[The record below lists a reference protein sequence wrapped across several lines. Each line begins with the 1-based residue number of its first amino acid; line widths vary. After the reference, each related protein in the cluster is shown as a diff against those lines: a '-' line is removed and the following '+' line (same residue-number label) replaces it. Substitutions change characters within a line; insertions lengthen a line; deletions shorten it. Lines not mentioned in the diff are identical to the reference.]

1 MSYYTY
7 VEVNSLQSEDAV
19 VLENICLLLNKK
31 WDYEE
36 VEETKKMIEIFENSE
51 EVIAR
56 FMSIKEIDVRSRK
69 VLTFLPLTEKE
80 KKLGMIEDPERWIAE
95 INQQRS
101 SDCFVGLNDTSVE
114 KLKALAKFFL
124 KIAVYRFCTVY
135 WPELICKDKTIDKKG
150 IKRLKKELQH
160 WEFCFWEDGGSAGLD
175 MFTERELL
183 ISNYDAW
190 PYGGCHGVAGIVQ
203 SWIEEAYKDSK
214 DKVYYENA
222 KKLRLKYIEESG
234 TAKEDDSSDRKS
246 MEIESM
252 RNLLD
257 IMERHLFNNLTP
269 QDITDLKE
277 NVQDWEKNAEK
288 LSEMIGN
295 LSGF

>member
-19 VLENICLLLNKK
+19 ILENICLLLNKK

-36 VEETKKMIEIFENSE
+36 AEETKKMIEMFQNSE

-69 VLTFLPLTEKE
+69 VLTFLPLTERE
-80 KKLGMIEDPERWIAE
+80 KKFGMIEDPERWIAE

-114 KLKALAKFFL
+114 MLKALAKFFL

-160 WEFCFWEDGGSAGLD
+160 WEFCFWEDGGSADLD

-222 KKLRLKYIEESG
+222 KKLRLKYIEENR

-246 MEIESM
+246 IEIESM

-257 IMERHLFNNLTP
+257 IMERHLSHNLTP